1 MLTIYIQ
8 GVDKLPE
15 NLEVVWD
22 VEKEFNFIDLKE
34 TSETRKIIETIEKG
48 KWLDTESYIDRFG
61 FKLWMDNMST
71 GCKAGLVA
79 ASTPNKIINLRECGY
94 NARDSI
100 LQILKNGHLMIDFD
114 DTCITPLNPVFNS
127 KGFMKDIPIEII
139 NGDYKFK
146 SLDRL
151 NEYLMY
157 EKFTGADLSKPGI
170 EKIK

>member
-8 GVDKLPE
+8 GVDELPG

-22 VEKEFNFIDLKE
+22 VEKEFNFIDLRE

-48 KWLDTESYIDRFG
+48 KWLDAEAYVDRFG

-94 NARDSI
+94 NARD
-100 LQILKNGHLMIDFD
+100 
-114 DTCITPLNPVFNS
+114 
-127 KGFMKDIPIEII
+127 
-139 NGDYKFK
+139 
-146 SLDRL
+146 
-151 NEYLMY
+151 
-157 EKFTGADLSKPGI
+157 
-170 EKIK
+170 